1 LQNKKPREGEE
12 DPELVE
18 EIRVARQNLGRYT
31 RKISQEYE
39 EESAVRMEDLRQSLI
54 SLLNV
59 VSAWH
64 AIFSYSSF
72 DLITPESLLLCFLHY
87 LIFRLNAKKKS
98 LTARFCQ

>member
-72 DLITPESLLLCFLHY
+72 DLIRGSTGVITFMFFTLFDL
-87 LIFRLNAKKKS
+87 
-98 LTARFCQ
+98 

>member
-1 LQNKKPREGEE
+1 MCQWQELQNKKPREGEE

-18 EIRVARQNLGRYT
+18 EIKVARENLGRYT

-59 VSAWH
+59 VN
-64 AIFSYSSF
+64 Y
-72 DLITPESLLLCFLHY
+72 ITDQLEITQSL
-87 LIFRLNAKKKS
+87 NN
-98 LTARFCQ
+98 